1 MVARRRPDRDRP
13 VRRARGP
20 GRRHDGHRGHDR
32 EASDGRLVEFVD
44 VFLRVVQVVHDV
56 VRELGEHVGNVEHV
70 GHDPDDPHD
79 GRSVERGPD
88 GDLRRVVMGALVPSS
103 TLWYTA
109 RGTGFVAVV
118 MLTVSVVLGILTTMR
133 WSAPRWPRFVT
144 AGLHKNIS
152 LLAVVFLA
160 IHVATTLLD
169 PVSPV
174 HLLNAIVPF
183 TGGYRPLGIGLG
195 VVAVDLLAALVITSR
210 LRAHIGYRVWR
221 AVHWSAY
228 ACWPVA
234 MLHGLSSGTDAATSW
249 ARAVYVACAALVL
262 AGFGWR
268 VSASI
273 LSPSSASTRR
283 VTIRGVTR

>member
-1 MVARRRPDRDRP
+1 
-13 VRRARGP
+13 
-20 GRRHDGHRGHDR
+20 
-32 EASDGRLVEFVD
+32 
-44 VFLRVVQVVHDV
+44 
-56 VRELGEHVGNVEHV
+56 
-70 GHDPDDPHD
+70 
-79 GRSVERGPD
+79 
-88 GDLRRVVMGALVPSS
+88 MGALVPSS

-195 VVAVDLLAALVITSR
+195 VVAIDLLAALVITSL
-210 LRAHIGYRVWR
+210 LRARIGYRVWR

-249 ARAVYVACAALVL
+249 ARAVYIACAALVL
-262 AGFGWR
+262 AGVGWR

-273 LSPSSASTRR
+273 LSPSSVSTRR